1 MRGRAPDGVC
11 EDSAM
16 VEGARRPADR
26 SDDRLVVTSSVRI
39 PRHELDVKFSPSG
52 GPGGQHAN
60 KTATRAELTFDVEAS
75 AAFSDAQRERVRS
88 KLGSV
93 VRVVADDARS
103 QLRNRAIAE
112 ERLAD
117 RLRTALHVERPRRA
131 TRPTRGSQQ
140 RRIDT
145 KKQRGDVK
153 RGRRRPSSDD

>member
-1 MRGRAPDGVC
+1 MGEHAN
-11 EDSAM
+11 
-16 VEGARRPADR
+16 DR
-26 SDDRLVVTSSVRI
+26 SDDRLVVTSGVRI

-60 KTATRAELTFDVEAS
+60 KTATRAELTFDVDAS
-75 AAFSDAQRERVRS
+75 AAFSDAQRDRVRD

-93 VRVVADDARS
+93 IRVVADDERS
-103 QLRNRAIAE
+103 QLRNRALAE

-117 RLRTALHVERPRRA
+117 RLRAALHVERARRP
-131 TRPTRGSQQ
+131 TRPTKGSQQ

-153 RGRRRPSSDD
+153 RGRRRPSADDS